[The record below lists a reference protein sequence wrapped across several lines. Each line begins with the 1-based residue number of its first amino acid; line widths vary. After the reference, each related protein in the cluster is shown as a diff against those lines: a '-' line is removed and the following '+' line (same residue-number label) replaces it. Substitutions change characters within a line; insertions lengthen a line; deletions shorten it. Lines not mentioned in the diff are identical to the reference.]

1 MSNTADPASN
11 AQAPAGLAP
20 VMPDS
25 RPSMSRGLT
34 FLLAITV
41 AVAVGNLYYLHPLMG
56 TIARSFQVPESTLG
70 IAASLAQI
78 GQTLGMLF
86 LLPLGDIH
94 DRRRLILLAL
104 LCSAGALLAVTFAP
118 TILFLQFAILLVGT
132 ATFSTHLTVSYAA
145 SLAAP
150 HERGKVVGTVMS
162 GLLIGILATRVFSGY
177 VGALLGWRVVFAI
190 GAGLLVLLAAVL
202 YRLLPH
208 DAPRAGIR
216 YPALLRSMWTLWKEL
231 PDLREASLFGSLTFA
246 CFGTFWVTLTFHLE
260 GAPFHYG
267 SGTIGLFGLIGIVGA
282 LGASAAGRLAD
293 RTNPRFTSGMGI
305 VVLLLAFLVMLA
317 GPTSVALLISG
328 IVILDLG
335 IQATHISNQSRIY
348 ALDEAAR
355 SRINAVYVVTYFAGG
370 AVGSALGTW
379 VYGWAGWVGICTLGA
394 IFAGTGIAAFALKSR
409 RRSNIA
415 PADSLVLAE

>member
-1 MSNTADPASN
+1 MPNTAEPAASLAGA
-11 AQAPAGLAP
+11 AQDAPPPRASINP
-20 VMPDS
+20 
-25 RPSMSRGLT
+25 GLT

-56 TIARSFQVPESTLG
+56 SVARSLHVSESALG
-70 IAASLAQI
+70 LAASVGQI

-86 LLPLGDIH
+86 LLPLGDIRN
-94 DRRRLILLAL
+94 RRSLILIAL
-104 LCSAGALLAVTFAP
+104 LGSAAALLAVAFAP
-118 TILFLQFAILLVGT
+118 GILLLQLAIFLVGAT
-132 ATFSTHLTVSYAA
+132 TFSTHLTVSFAA

-177 VGALLGWRVVFAI
+177 VGALLGWRAVYAI
-190 GAGLLVLLAAVL
+190 GASLLVLLSVVL
-202 YRLLPH
+202 YRLLPN
-208 DAPRAGIR
+208 DTPRAGIR
-216 YPALLRSMWTLWKEL
+216 YPALLRSMWTLWKGL
-231 PDLREASLFGSLTFA
+231 PDLREASLFGFLTFA

-305 VVLLLAFLVMLA
+305 VVLLFAFLIMLTS
-317 GPTSVALLISG
+317 PTGLWALIAG
-328 IVILDLG
+328 IVLLDLG

-355 SRINAVYVVTYFAGG
+355 SRINAVYVVMYFAGG
-370 AVGSALGTW
+370 AIGSAVGTW
-379 VYGWAGWVGICTLGA
+379 VYHWAGWVGVCILGSL
-394 IFAGTGIAAFALKSR
+394 FAGAGIATYVFSSWR
-409 RRSNIA
+409 RRVEA
-415 PADSLVLAE
+415 GADGLALVE

>member
-1 MSNTADPASN
+1 M
-11 AQAPAGLAP
+11 
-20 VMPDS
+20 MPDS
-25 RPSMSRGLT
+25 RPPMSRGLT

-104 LCSAGALLAVTFAP
+104 LCSAVALLAVTFAP

-177 VGALLGWRVVFAI
+177 VGALLGWRIVFAI
-190 GAGLLVLLAAVL
+190 GAGFLVLLTAVL
-202 YRLLPH
+202 YRLLPQ
-208 DAPRAGIR
+208 DTPRAGIR

-317 GPTSVALLISG
+317 GPTSVALLIAG

-379 VYGWAGWVGICTLGA
+379 VYGWAGWVGVCTLGA
-394 IFAGTGIAAFALKSR
+394 IFAGTGIAAFALRSR
-409 RRSNIA
+409 RRRSLT